1 MSLPLA
7 SIPTLDTPPVAAP
20 SSIIL
25 PSNPSDV
32 SSETFESI
40 IHDYFPQKARH
51 IQPEPF
57 SNPGIIYPSSI
68 RKVVPHLLSLLR
80 ILSKESLASAMLLLK
95 AAERWLHQQSEAPNE
110 TYAVDQ
116 LIVNNM
122 SSFISTNLASSD
134 DLSKD
139 AKYALLRACTGSNA
153 LTTQEGNGTRVRLSV
168 SNNCMSNT
176 LLNHT
181 PPFSLPSRSN
191 ELSSLQRLQQESTCQ
206 FWHRDEASRID
217 SDSNRAVVVTRND
230 STETHVGIVWDASTW
245 TDKCAIF
252 SASETI
258 KSFLLLHP
266 IFKIPSKTSFCEHT
280 CPCP

>member
-1 MSLPLA
+1 MHNFRTLPSDTSHVDQSSTSDNTEQEATDDNRHLVSLPLA

-95 AAERWLHQQSEAPNE
+95 AAER
-110 TYAVDQ
+110 
-116 LIVNNM
+116 
-122 SSFISTNLASSD
+122 
-134 DLSKD
+134 
-139 AKYALLRACTGSNA
+139 
-153 LTTQEGNGTRVRLSV
+153 
-168 SNNCMSNT
+168 
-176 LLNHT
+176 
-181 PPFSLPSRSN
+181 
-191 ELSSLQRLQQESTCQ
+191 
-206 FWHRDEASRID
+206 
-217 SDSNRAVVVTRND
+217 
-230 STETHVGIVWDASTW
+230 
-245 TDKCAIF
+245 
-252 SASETI
+252 
-258 KSFLLLHP
+258 
-266 IFKIPSKTSFCEHT
+266 
-280 CPCP
+280 